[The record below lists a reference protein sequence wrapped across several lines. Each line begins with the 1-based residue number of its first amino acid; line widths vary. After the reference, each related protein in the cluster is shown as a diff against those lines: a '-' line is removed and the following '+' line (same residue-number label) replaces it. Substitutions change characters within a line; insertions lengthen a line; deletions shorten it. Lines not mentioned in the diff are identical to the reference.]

1 MEAESTRRAELQAA
15 KDTAQDEILS
25 MELKQLVRHLATKLS
40 RTELMDLATAQNQK
54 LRNLEVA
61 FRDLLEEKAD
71 FLHQKLH
78 HELENV
84 LRQLNTIQ
92 QAGENVRNIV
102 EKRVKQC
109 IKDQEGFHEKLETER
124 KEKEEVKMQY
134 QIICKR
140 MRQEE
145 SRQKNLE
152 VRQESKIQELE
163 KQCDQWFAAEAVNRH
178 KDMMGMAT
186 ALRQDLIMNL
196 QAVRKESKSMGVELM
211 TRLDSKM
218 LQCQQSTSQIIAEW
232 NAAYTQ
238 NLVAL
243 ETTLRRDLTLQI
255 ENTQKEALIR
265 HEALADSQKAAE
277 SRALTQYTGQ
287 EARMDQVQAKLTTA
301 ITKNTQA
308 MQDDLESKTA
318 ATQREFRD
326 QHMQLSQRLSVAIQ
340 RLALYEVKSG
350 ERYDLLKNTLLEL
363 ALKLV
368 RKKVVAGLGP
378 DPSIPDLLT
387 QLDVQ
392 RTESTDQLLRLEQ
405 DIEGLSGS
413 YEQLHGSVQALVTRS
428 NHWAALDVRLQE
440 YHESLVKHCRHIFA
454 RSSLSSYGPDQVLQL
469 QGRGLLLKKETVDLI
484 ASHSYR
490 IAKTIAL
497 KADYDIIRHNVES
510 KDTLTDNQCDAKILQ
525 SRETYLMRFLEGV
538 KRAVE
543 VGLDGEGRAS
553 GITEIITQFHSKLEQ
568 AIRLALS
575 KFSRIHTGR
584 SLFGK
589 ISLEAEA
596 ACLACNRQ
604 FPEEPG

>member
-1 MEAESTRRAELQAA
+1 
-15 KDTAQDEILS
+15 
-25 MELKQLVRHLATKLS
+25 
-40 RTELMDLATAQNQK
+40 
-54 LRNLEVA
+54 
-61 FRDLLEEKAD
+61 
-71 FLHQKLH
+71 
-78 HELENV
+78 
-84 LRQLNTIQ
+84 
-92 QAGENVRNIV
+92 
-102 EKRVKQC
+102 
-109 IKDQEGFHEKLETER
+109 
-124 KEKEEVKMQY
+124 
-134 QIICKR
+134 
-140 MRQEE
+140 
-145 SRQKNLE
+145 
-152 VRQESKIQELE
+152 
-163 KQCDQWFAAEAVNRH
+163 
-178 KDMMGMAT
+178 
-186 ALRQDLIMNL
+186 
-196 QAVRKESKSMGVELM
+196 
-211 TRLDSKM
+211 
-218 LQCQQSTSQIIAEW
+218 
-232 NAAYTQ
+232 
-238 NLVAL
+238 
-243 ETTLRRDLTLQI
+243 
-255 ENTQKEALIR
+255 
-265 HEALADSQKAAE
+265 
-277 SRALTQYTGQ
+277 
-287 EARMDQVQAKLTTA
+287 
-301 ITKNTQA
+301 

-525 SRETYLMRFLEGV
+525 SRETYLMRFLGGV

-604 FPEEPG
+604 FPEEPGQGDRRASFRKSVTGSNSINAISGSNGISQRGSIYRQNRNSFKTFSSSKEASFLENAIKEQRGRRSDARENVVSTARASTPANRQGRRATSYSLGTATIIS